1 MLGQNAFQWI
11 DKRLRQATAH
21 YDEPFLSYSLVIVL
35 NCHQYVTELA
45 GSIAQLSPIKRKK
58 NSKPYFD
65 GHLSD
70 GTTTLRFIGFDE
82 ELHSV
87 LKSHHSSEDS
97 VILTKCN
104 LAKANRD
111 TDRSPVAYINKGKT
125 TINKSPKKFK
135 NSFTKSTGQQEDSIG
150 TACTSSSTRQSGR
163 FSCHR
168 VKSTP
173 PKKILL
179 EQLTLLCLHNKVD
192 VSAATVLKVHH
203 PIIVGYDNK
212 IMQKVFIADNTG
224 NTTIQLWGDEI
235 STLKINKTYNFT
247 NVVVK
252 EVSKEK
258 YEFYTISTHR
268 EVSSIGKVVKPNE
281 SKCNEAGEV
290 EVIAVNSLISE
301 YRCIAR
307 GCNSKVKNTKMRGWD
322 NAHVGPFKS
331 SPNVHLI

>member
-1 MLGQNAFQWI
+1 MMNHLVG
-11 DKRLRQATAH
+11 
-21 YDEPFLSYSLVIVL
+21 FLSYSLVIVL

-70 GTTTLRFIGFDE
+70 RATTLKFVGFNE

-104 LAKANRD
+104 LAKAKRD
-111 TDRSPVAYINKGKT
+111 TARPPVAYINKGKT
-125 TINKSPKKFK
+125 TIDKSPKKFEIPSP
-135 NSFTKSTGQQEDSIG
+135 NLL
-150 TACTSSSTRQSGR
+150 AN
-163 FSCHR
+163 
-168 VKSTP
+168 
-173 PKKILL
+173 KKILL
-179 EQLTLLCLHNKVD
+179 EQLALLRLHDKVD
-192 VSAATVLKVHH
+192 VSADTVLKVHH
-203 PIIVGYDNK
+203 PITVGYDNK
-212 IMQKVFIADNTG
+212 IMQKVLIADNTG
-224 NTTIQLWGDEI
+224 NITIQLWGDEI

-247 NVVVK
+247 NVAVK
-252 EVSKEK
+252 EFSKEK
-258 YEFYTISTHR
+258 YFSFTPFSTHR

-301 YRCIAR
+301 YPPYIL
-307 GCNSKVKNTKMRGWD
+307 NLYT
-322 NAHVGPFKS
+322 
-331 SPNVHLI
+331 VHGVLLIVTVTS

>member
-87 LKSHHSSEDS
+87 LKSQHSSEDS
-97 VILTKCN
+97 VILTKSN
-104 LAKANRD
+104 LAKAKRD
-111 TDRSPVAYINKGKT
+111 TDRSPVAYIGQDNYRQ
-125 TINKSPKKFK
+125 IPKEIR
-135 NSFTKSTGQQEDSIG
+135 NSFTKSTVQQEDSIG
-150 TACTSSSTRQSGR
+150 TARTSLSTRQSGH

-168 VKSTP
+168 VK
-173 PKKILL
+173 
-179 EQLTLLCLHNKVD
+179 
-192 VSAATVLKVHH
+192 VHH
-203 PIIVGYDNK
+203 PITVGYDNK
-212 IMQKVFIADNTG
+212 IMQKVLIADNTG

-235 STLKINKTYNFT
+235 STLKINKTDKFT
-247 NVVVK
+247 NVAVK
-252 EVSKEK
+252 EFSKEK
-258 YEFYTISTHR
+258 YLSFTPFSTHR

-290 EVIAVNSLISE
+290 EVIAVISLISA

-307 GCNSKVKNTKMRGWD
+307 DCNSKVKKIPKMRGWD
-322 NAHVGPFKS
+322 NA
-331 SPNVHLI
+331 